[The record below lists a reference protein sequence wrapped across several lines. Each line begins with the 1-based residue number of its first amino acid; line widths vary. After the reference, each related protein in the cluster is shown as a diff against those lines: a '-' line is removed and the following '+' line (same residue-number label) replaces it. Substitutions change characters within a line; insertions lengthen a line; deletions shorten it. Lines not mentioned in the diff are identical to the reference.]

1 MTQTDDY
8 QALVRE
14 QVLDETR
21 FVQLTM
27 KGKVRLGYE
36 TPWRMITVR
45 PVEIKGQRHLQFSY
59 FDQRQ
64 NITKNYADDEAATK
78 LDEILDIPFSTLLLR
93 TTEQDIQI
101 QITKKGKAFITTH
114 AAPDNVRVELA
125 HDARKDLPLAE
136 DTPDAYLQAV
146 GIMNSEGAIRPK
158 MRAKFNQ
165 INEFL
170 KLLEHTGELDSLES
184 RPVRIVDFG
193 CGSAYLS
200 LAVYHYLN
208 EVRGIPAMLDG
219 VDNNGTLIDKNSLHS
234 RELGYDD
241 ACFTD
246 SAIADFEMTFQPD
259 IVISLHACDTATDDT
274 LMQGIRNGA
283 QIILSAPCCHA
294 HLHHQLET
302 VDPLRPI
309 MRHGILKKRMA
320 DIVTDSFRAL
330 ILRIYGYS
338 TDVIE
343 FVASEHTDRNLMIRA
358 IRREPVDTA
367 AFVEEYLA
375 LKAFWGVT
383 PYLEILLGEDFQA
396 KLVSGVHIPSTR

>member
-1 MTQTDDY
+1 MAQLENPTT
-8 QALVRE
+8 LVRE
-14 QVLDETR
+14 QVLDSAH
-21 FVQLTM
+21 FVQLSM

-45 PVEIKGQRHLQFSY
+45 PVEIKGLRHLQFAY

-64 NITKNYADDEAATK
+64 NITKNYADEEAIEQ
-78 LDEILDIPFSTLLLR
+78 LDAVLDIPFSNIHVR
-93 TTEQDIQI
+93 TTLQDTQI
-101 QITKKGKAFITTH
+101 QITKKGKAFINTSE
-114 AAPDNVRVELA
+114 PPQDVQVELA
-125 HDARKDLPLAE
+125 HDAKKALPLAE
-136 DTPDAYLQAV
+136 DAPNAYLQAV
-146 GIMNSEGAIRPK
+146 GIMNANGEIRPK

-170 KLLEHTGELDSLES
+170 KILEHTGELDSLHN

-200 LAVYHYLN
+200 LAAYHYLN
-208 EVRGIPAMLDG
+208 EVRGIPSMLDG

-246 SAIADFEMTFQPD
+246 SAIADFELTFQPD

-274 LMQGIRNGA
+274 LMQGIRNHA

-309 MRHGILKKRMA
+309 LRHGILKKRMA

-358 IRREPVDTA
+358 IRRDPVDTA

-383 PYLEILLGEDFQA
+383 PYLETLLGEDFQA
-396 KLVSGVHIPSTR
+396 TLEG